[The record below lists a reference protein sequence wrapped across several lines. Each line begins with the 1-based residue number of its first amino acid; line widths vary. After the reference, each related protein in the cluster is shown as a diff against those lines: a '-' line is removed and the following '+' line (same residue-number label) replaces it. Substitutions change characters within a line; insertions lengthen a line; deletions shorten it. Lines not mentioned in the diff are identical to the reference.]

1 MSRPTLRINGKDA
14 RTEFGLIPGT
24 KVFAALM
31 SPPETKDP
39 IVNSSRLE
47 NGVHITVPSGTHRYK
62 ERDVSLDVAIT
73 ASNTPIFFAKY
84 TKLLNELKKPVVEVV
99 FSWMP
104 LQIFRLCYKGCTQ
117 YTQYNGRLAKFV
129 LRFTEPDPT
138 DRLSHNNG

>member
-1 MSRPTLRINGKDA
+1 MSRPTLTINGKDA

-47 NGVHITVPSGTHRYK
+47 NGVRITVPSGTHRYK

-73 ASNTPIFFAKY
+73 APNTLIFFLRY
-84 TKLLNELKKPVVEVV
+84 TKLLNELKKPVIEVV

-117 YTQYNGRLAKFV
+117 YTQYKGRLAKFV